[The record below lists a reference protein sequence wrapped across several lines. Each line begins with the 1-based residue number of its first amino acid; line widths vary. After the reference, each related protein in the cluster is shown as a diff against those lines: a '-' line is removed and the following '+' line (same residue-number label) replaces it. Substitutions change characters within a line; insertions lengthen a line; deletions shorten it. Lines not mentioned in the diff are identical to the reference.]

1 MEGLQGCPDV
11 VKFNLLCMEG
21 AAGIA
26 YPGGVEQIKKG
37 ETILIPAELKNLAI
51 LPTEATTLLEVYI
64 K

>member
-1 MEGLQGCPDV
+1 MD
-11 VKFNLLCMEG
+11 KDYNLIDSFVIYMCMEG

-51 LPTEATTLLEVYI
+51 LPTEPTTLLEVYI